1 MNRRIASLAVLAA
14 VVLAACGGG
23 TDRGTLTG
31 GPAQTARP
39 PGDTTP
45 AAATGSPGTADLI
58 ARDAPGRY
66 RISAPADWH
75 VNQDTA
81 GRVVATDGST
91 RIAVWPFFTSATAF
105 AVDGASAALAQWIA
119 TAAPGVTLTTVA
131 PSPTGDGVV
140 ARGRA
145 ASGHEALAFVRWAA
159 TGRGIAGI
167 AGVVET
173 PDLRAAAPIAAAI
186 LDTFRPEGPPVEEA
200 GPTLDFTTWRDP
212 SEGAFSADVPSGWRV
227 DGGVVRASL
236 LVQSYLALTSPDE
249 AVEVIMGDAFGYYI
263 EPNSTLAYT
272 GLGEGDTYTATDGSQ
287 WPIRSYRPGVSF
299 LTEVFFP
306 AAGLEIE
313 VTKVT
318 ERPDVAAR
326 IPTLGINAFS
336 AGEVEYRLGD
346 RVGQGL
352 IVTEQV
358 SIPVG
363 AAWHPF
369 RLVLV
374 TTPPERTAEAAQ
386 AVTRLVESFAI
397 DRDWA
402 TMQQQL
408 TAAQSAIL
416 TEQNATVS
424 GIISDGYW
432 GRQAIY
438 DALSVRRER
447 ATLEVV
453 DLTDDAGTEYRVDA
467 GSDYYW
473 IGPDGRIVGTAV
485 AAAPDIEY
493 RRLFELP

>member
-1 MNRRIASLAVLAA
+1 MNSSPVVKHRLASLAVLAA
-14 VVLAACGGG
+14 VAFTACGGG
-23 TDRGTLTG
+23 TGRPVLTD
-31 GPAQTARP
+31 GPTQIPRP
-39 PGDTTP
+39 TGETTP
-45 AAATGSPGTADLI
+45 PPPADLV
-58 ARDAPGRY
+58 ARDAAGRY
-66 RISAPADWH
+66 RISTPADWR
-75 VNQDTA
+75 VSQDAA
-81 GRVVATDGST
+81 GRVVATDAST
-91 RIAVWPFFTSATAF
+91 RIAVWPFFTTEPSFDA
-105 AVDGASAALAQWIA
+105 DGASAALAQWIA
-119 TAAPGVTLTTVA
+119 TAAPSVTLTTVA
-131 PSPTGDGVV
+131 PTADGVV

-145 ASGHEALAFVRWAA
+145 SSGDEALAFVRWAA
-159 TGRGIAGI
+159 TDRGSAGL
-167 AGVVET
+167 AGVVEA
-173 PDLRAAAPIAAAI
+173 PDVRAAAPVAAAI
-186 LDTFRPEGPPVEEA
+186 LGTFRPEGPPVEDT
-200 GPTLDFTTWRDP
+200 GPTLEFTNWRDP

-249 AVEVIMGDAFGYYI
+249 AIEVIMGDAFGYYV
-263 EPNSTLAYT
+263 EPNSTLAYA
-272 GLGEGDTYTATDGSQ
+272 GLGEGDTYTATDGSR
-287 WPIRSYRPGVSF
+287 WPIRSYRPGARF
-299 LTEVFFP
+299 LTELFFP
-306 AAGLEIE
+306 AAGLDVE
-313 VTKVT
+313 VTQVT
-318 ERPDVAAR
+318 DRPDVAAR
-326 IPTLGINAFS
+326 IPTLGINAFA

-346 RVGQGL
+346 RIGQAL

-386 AVTRLVESFAI
+386 AVTRLVESFAV
-397 DRDWA
+397 DPDWA
-402 TMQQQL
+402 TMQQRL

-432 GRQAIY
+432 GRQAVY

-453 DLTDDAGTEYRVDA
+453 DVTDGAGNEYRVDA

-473 IGPDGRIVGTAV
+473 VGPDGTIVGTAV
-485 AAAPDIEY
+485 AAAPEIDF